1 MAKKSQEII
10 YGIHA
15 VEAAIRVQ
23 PENIL
28 QVFLQQGRNDDRIKK
43 ILDIAKNSGVSV
55 QAISNDKLKE
65 KCPKARHQ
73 GIVAE
78 IRRSQSMP

>member
-15 VEAAIRVQ
+15 VEAALRNQ

-28 QVFLQQGRNDDRIKK
+28 QVFVQQGRNDNRIKT
-43 ILDIAKNSGVSV
+43 ILSIAKNSGVSL
-55 QAISNDKLKE
+55 QPIANDKLKE

-73 GIVAE
+73 GVVAD
-78 IRRSQSMP
+78 RKSVV